1 MNLLETIMQAQGGG
15 ALRGLAENF
24 GLDERAAQSAVRQLL
39 PALSSGLK
47 RNASSP
53 TGLEGLLGALERD
66 NHDQYLEE
74 PERLGRQETVS
85 DGNAILGHLLG
96 SKDVSRR
103 VAGRASDNT
112 GLPVDLLKRMLPIVA
127 TMAMG
132 ALSKNTAQRGIQRRA
147 AVQRQGAGDLMS
159 MLTPM
164 LDADGDGSMADDLF
178 GMASKFLSR

>member
-15 ALRGLAENF
+15 ALKGLAQNF
-24 GLDERAAQSAVRQLL
+24 GLDEGAAQSAVKMLL

-53 TGLEGLLGALERD
+53 SGLEGLMGALEKG
-66 NHDQYLEE
+66 NHNQYLDE

-103 VAGRASDNT
+103 VAGRAADGT
-112 GLPVDLLKRMLPIVA
+112 GLPVDLIKKMLPVVA

-132 ALSKNTAQRGIQRRA
+132 ALSKNTAQSGIQGRA
-147 AVQRQGAGDLMS
+147 AGQRQGGDIMG

-164 LDADGDGSMADDLF
+164 LDADGDGSMADDLL
-178 GMASKFLSR
+178 GMASKFFSR